1 MVRRIRNNWAV
12 LGRII
17 WRTKTIIICLLMN
30 LILFSCIGYFLFK
43 ESDYFS
49 SFFQSLLQLYIL
61 LSTCNFPDIMLDT
74 FKVSKWAIVYFVIY
88 ISINIFI
95 ILSYLKTLYFTR
107 YFQINKEDCL
117 EIKNNIIDNKFN
129 KDYFQ
134 NPKFREFILEQKDK
148 YSLNDFEYS
157 NILTLLNIDDKNNRL
172 FDNLTNKVE
181 KLQEKENYNNST
193 YGKLILESF
202 LFELIINILCFL
214 LLILSIVKYTFILAF
229 QFAFCF
235 FVFFEF
241 VILTKVLGIKKF
253 CLNHINRIS
262 FHVFNLAIF
271 IIIIYLL
278 FINEGDD
285 SPKYQLLYQIL
296 QIFLSL
302 RTIRIFVFLYKFEVI
317 KNIYVILRNSKE
329 MFYRNLFTLYSFFLI
344 FSTFSILLTGGNIEK
359 DSFDDKVESIP
370 EYYIYANFNDF
381 SSSYISCF
389 SLLMINNLNIL
400 VKSLTYHI
408 ENNKIIFQFYF
419 ATFHFLSTLMIIN
432 IIQTSLLELYL
443 NSKYWI
449 EHKKIKDNS
458 NENENIS
465 QEEVIKSENTSH

>member
-1 MVRRIRNNWAV
+1 
-12 LGRII
+12 
-17 WRTKTIIICLLMN
+17 
-30 LILFSCIGYFLFK
+30 
-43 ESDYFS
+43 
-49 SFFQSLLQLYIL
+49 
-61 LSTCNFPDIMLDT
+61 
-74 FKVSKWAIVYFVIY
+74 
-88 ISINIFI
+88 
-95 ILSYLKTLYFTR
+95 
-107 YFQINKEDCL
+107 
-117 EIKNNIIDNKFN
+117 
-129 KDYFQ
+129 
-134 NPKFREFILEQKDK
+134 
-148 YSLNDFEYS
+148 
-157 NILTLLNIDDKNNRL
+157 
-172 FDNLTNKVE
+172 
-181 KLQEKENYNNST
+181 
-193 YGKLILESF
+193 
-202 LFELIINILCFL
+202 
-214 LLILSIVKYTFILAF
+214 
-229 QFAFCF
+229 
-235 FVFFEF
+235 
-241 VILTKVLGIKKF
+241 
-253 CLNHINRIS
+253 
-262 FHVFNLAIF
+262 
-271 IIIIYLL
+271 
-278 FINEGDD
+278 
-285 SPKYQLLYQIL
+285 
-296 QIFLSL
+296 
-302 RTIRIFVFLYKFEVI
+302 
-317 KNIYVILRNSKE
+317 